1 MENENCYI
9 CGLSLKDNFCHKLP
23 CDHIYHYECIMNTFI
38 HTRRYTFNYHNQCP
52 YCLKDSGYLPI
63 VNGLKKLNIGVHVA
77 TIQDSFNIE
86 IKNTLCK
93 AILKTGKNK
102 GNKCNKKCALGY
114 EYCKRHKQ

>member
-1 MENENCYI
+1 
-9 CGLSLKDNFCHKLP
+9 
-23 CDHIYHYECIMNTFI
+23 MNTFI

-102 GNKCNKKCALGY
+102 GNKCILTIAALK
-114 EYCKRHKQ
+114 ECKRRLKYGTF